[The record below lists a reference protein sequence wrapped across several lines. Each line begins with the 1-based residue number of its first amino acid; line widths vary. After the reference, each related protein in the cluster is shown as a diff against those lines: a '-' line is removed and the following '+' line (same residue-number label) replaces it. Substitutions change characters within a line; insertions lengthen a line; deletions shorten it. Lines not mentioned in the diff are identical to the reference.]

1 MIGEKFASI
10 ERRSVLFALIILVAS
25 VFLFR
30 LAQLQ
35 IINKAKFEERSSD
48 NSIKPVTETP
58 LRGLFFDRNGK
69 IIVDNIPAYTIRITP
84 AKYDTSNNM
93 LLESSFELEPG
104 FVNNLLHK
112 NKNYSQHVPVKI
124 KRGVSVESIAWL
136 EENSEY
142 LPGVDYIIEMQRNY
156 IEGIMPSH
164 IYGYSKEVGQAQIKS
179 DNYYASG
186 DVIGFNGIEKYYEEK
201 LRGVKG
207 YNFIV
212 VDSKG
217 KEISKFNSGFQDI
230 PSKKGSDLILGI
242 DANVQRAAELDF
254 VGKSGAAVAIDPKT
268 GEIIA
273 MVSAPN
279 YDLNQFSYQTSREYL
294 SKLYADPLKPQFNRA
309 TMSAHPPGSTF
320 KLISSIAALDLG
332 VINPAF
338 TYYCGGGFTFGRFFK
353 CHGADGSLNVI
364 HAIERS
370 CNTFFYQL
378 IFRVGLNNLADY
390 ANRFKLG
397 IKTGV
402 DIAEESG
409 GLIPRESYYEKVYGK
424 NWPRGILVS
433 LGIGQGEISVTPLQ
447 LAFFAALIANDG
459 VSYTPHLVKG
469 FYDKNRNLVELN
481 FPKVDTKVKKEVFEI
496 VKEGMRLVV
505 QGNGTATRIRT
516 PDYEIAGKTGTAQN
530 PHGKDHAWFMGF
542 APFNDPQIAVA
553 VMVENVGFG
562 STHAA
567 PIAKKMLDEYLLPK
581 IKKKEIKKSIT
592 SNLLPVN

>member
-1 MIGEKFASI
+1 MIGEKFASL
-10 ERRSVLFALIILVAS
+10 ERRTIIFAIIIFSAS

-35 IINKAKFEERSSD
+35 IINKERFEEKSSD
-48 NSIKPVTETP
+48 NSIKPVTEAA
-58 LRGLFFDRNGK
+58 LRGLFFDRNNK
-69 IIVDNIPAYTIRITP
+69 VIVENIPAYTIRVTP
-84 AKYDTSNNM
+84 AKYDASNNS
-93 LLESSFELEPG
+93 LIESSFELDSG
-104 FVNNLLHK
+104 FVSSLLHK

-156 IEGIMPSH
+156 VEGIMPSH
-164 IYGYSKEVGQAQIKS
+164 IYGYSKEVSQSQLKR
-179 DNYYASG
+179 DEYYASG
-186 DVIGFNGIEKYYEEK
+186 DVIGYNGIEKYYEKE

-217 KEISKFNSGFQDI
+217 KEISKFNSGYQDI
-230 PSKKGSDLILGI
+230 PSEKGSDLVLGL
-242 DANVQRAAELDF
+242 DADVQRAAEIEF
-254 VGKSGAAVAIDPKT
+254 AGKVGAAVAIDPKT

-294 SKLYADPLKPQFNRA
+294 AGLYSDPEKPQFNRA
-309 TMSAHPPGSTF
+309 TMSLHPPGSTF
-320 KLISSIAALDLG
+320 KVLCSIAALDMG
-332 VINPAF
+332 AINPAF
-338 TYYCGGGFTFGRFFK
+338 TYFCGGGFTFGRFFK
-353 CHGADGSLNVI
+353 CHGADGSLNVV
-364 HAIERS
+364 HAIEKS

-378 IFRVGLNNLADY
+378 IFKIGLENLADY
-390 ANRFKLG
+390 ANRFRLG
-397 IKTGV
+397 VKTGI
-402 DIAEESG
+402 DIAEETG

-447 LAFFAALIANDG
+447 LAFLAALVANNG
-459 VSYTPHLVKG
+459 VSYTPHFVRGYL
-469 FYDKNRNLVELN
+469 DKNRNLVEFN
-481 FPKVDTKVKKEVFEI
+481 FPKVDTKVKREVFDL

-542 APFNDPQIAVA
+542 APFDNPKIAVA
-553 VMVENVGFG
+553 VLVENVGFG

-567 PIAKKMLDEYLLPK
+567 PIARKMFDAFMLPK
-581 IKKKEIKKSIT
+581 KGGNEIQKDLS
-592 SNLLPVN
+592 SNFSGAN